1 MCDAPSDGDL
11 VVAIRETL
19 AATWDLDSV
28 TLNTVRSSLEERFG
42 CDLSKRKDVL
52 KQALREYVE
61 SMHEKEQ
68 EEQALAECKDGDEA
82 GADYDDEDEE
92 VDYDNEPSGEG
103 EIRLKRKRGG
113 GGEGGGKKGKKG
125 GGGGRGFAAE
135 VQLSAELS
143 EFLGVTCCPRTQV
156 TKRVWAYIKEHK
168 LQNPA
173 PKKGQEI
180 LCDERLEKVLKVKK
194 IHMFKMTK
202 ILSDQMKS
210 SKDLAPRAL
219 PKDVDEDD
227 DEEADSD
234 DEAEVVNVKSKKP
247 KSAPAKRAPNKKKSE
262 DDRRGKTGTGF
273 MKPLQ
278 LSPALAA
285 LLGEDQMAR
294 PTVVKKMWEHIRGH
308 QLQNPADRREIL
320 CDQAMKKAFRV
331 DKMTMFSMNKLLVQH
346 LTPVNG
352 AAGGGNGKKK
362 AAIKEEDE
370 DEEDEEEGDS
380 EGEADE

>member
-1 MCDAPSDGDL
+1 MSEAPADDDL

-28 TLNTVRSSLEERFG
+28 TLNTVRSSLEARFG
-42 CDLSKRKDVL
+42 CDLSGRKDVL

-61 SMHEKEQ
+61 SMHEKER
-68 EEQALAECKDGDEA
+68 EEQALAECKDGENA
-82 GADYDDEDEE
+82 NSGADDDDEEEEYDDDE
-92 VDYDNEPSGEG
+92 PTGEG
-103 EIRLKRKRGG
+103 ESRLKRKRGG
-113 GGEGGGKKGKKG
+113 GGDGGGKKGKKG

-143 EFLGVTCCPRTQV
+143 EFLGVTCCPRTEV

-168 LQNPA
+168 LQNPE

-180 LCDERLEKVLKVKK
+180 LCDERLQKVLKVKK

-202 ILSDQMKS
+202 ILSEQMKS

-234 DEAEVVNVKSKKP
+234 DEAEVVKVKAKKP

-294 PTVVKKMWEHIRGH
+294 PTVVKMLWEHIRGH
-308 QLQNPADRREIL
+308 QLQNPSDRREIL
-320 CDQAMKKAFRV
+320 CDQAMKKVFRV
-331 DKMTMFSMNKLLVQH
+331 DKITMFSMNKLLVPH

-352 AAGGGNGKKK
+352 AAGSGNGKKK
-362 AAIKEEDE
+362 AAVKVEEEEEED
-370 DEEDEEEGDS
+370 DEEEGD
-380 EGEADE
+380 DE